1 MRKWEK
7 LFVKD
12 EGNRT
17 LVRPSCRC
25 DYNIKSDL
33 AEMKLQGFGS
43 DSCGSSYVPVAGFCK
58 RGNEHSGSIK
68 GGEFL
73 PDTRRVTV
81 IFLRKT
87 LFRGGH
93 KFLIAEVFND

>member
-1 MRKWEK
+1 MRKWGK

-12 EGNRT
+12 EGKRT
-17 LVRPSCRC
+17 LVRPSCRWN
-25 DYNIKSDL
+25 YVKTDL

-43 DSCGSSYVPVAGFCK
+43 VSCGSAYVPVAGFCK

-73 PDTRRVTV
+73 QDTRRVTV

-93 KFLIAEVFND
+93 RFLIAGVFND